1 MARRNGVGLVALQ
14 LAFFLILIY
23 HRRMKQK
30 NTEIIEAYFAAFNG
44 GDTPKMLSLLHPE
57 VVHEINQ
64 GETQIGLES
73 FTKFMSHMD
82 ACYREELKDMTVFSS
97 EDSNKVSAEY
107 VVHGTYLKTDGQLPE
122 ANQQN
127 YAVRAGS
134 FFEVL
139 DGKIKRVT
147 TYYNLP
153 KWIEMVKN

>member
-1 MARRNGVGLVALQ
+1 MNQQNAQIV
-14 LAFFLILIY
+14 
-23 HRRMKQK
+23 K
-30 NTEIIEAYFAAFNG
+30 AYFAAFNS
-44 GDTPKMLSLLHPE
+44 GDTQKMLSFLHSE

-73 FTKFMSHMD
+73 FTKFMAHMD
-82 ACYREELKDMTVFSS
+82 TCYKEELKDMAVFSS
-97 EDSNKVSAEY
+97 EGDNRVSAEY
-107 VVHGTYLKTDGQLPE
+107 IVHGTYLQTDGKLPE
-122 ANQQN
+122 ARHQN

-134 FFEVL
+134 FFEIQ